1 MLGFGLTVVV
11 VFKVVRLN
19 ISQDSVLFVGWLQGG
34 TMSDSVAMCLQDLM
48 SCATDAG
55 IEVLASL
62 GILDCRCLHD
72 FPFGFQFNR
81 TN

>member
-1 MLGFGLTVVV
+1 MLGFGLTVV

-19 ISQDSVLFVGWLQGG
+19 ISQDSILFVGWLQGG
-34 TMSDSVAMCLQDLM
+34 TMSDSVAVCLHDLM

-62 GILDCRCLHD
+62 GILEEPTEMPNITLS
-72 FPFGFQFNR
+72 
-81 TN
+81 